1 MSASTSHNPGSDNIR
16 PSDSVRSE
24 DGSDTRIEQLS
35 LVDHAIAKIRDLLL
49 TGTIAP
55 GERVREEWLTER
67 LGISRPPL
75 REAMQVLV
83 HQGLLQRLPRRGVRA
98 VNLTDSDI
106 WEIYSL
112 RAVLDR
118 FALELGV
125 PVMSADLLTPMRTAV
140 AAMRAAVKADDRAR
154 YVEANRAFHLGMIAL
169 GGNSRLTSSYENL
182 MNQMQLVM
190 SVNLAR
196 ESGTDR
202 LAGVRRHE
210 ELLAA
215 IESGDL
221 SRALAALEAHG
232 ELRYFKH

>member
-1 MSASTSHNPGSDNIR
+1 MTAPAPESPGS
-16 PSDSVRSE
+16 
-24 DGSDTRIEQLS
+24 TRIEQLS
-35 LVDHAIAKIRDLLL
+35 LVDLAIAKIRDLIL

-83 HQGLLQRLPRRGVRA
+83 QQGLLERLPRRGVRA
-98 VNLTDSDI
+98 VNLTDADI

-125 PVMSADLLTPMRTAV
+125 PVKDPVLLAPMRAAV
-140 AAMRAAVKADDRAR
+140 AAMSASAKSEDRAR
-154 YVEANRAFHLGMIAL
+154 YVEANRAFHLAMIAL

-196 ESGTDR
+196 ESVTNR

-221 SRALAALEAHG
+221 SKALVALDAHG